1 MKNCLDLQNYL
12 SDGNLYDIVASELY
26 EELLIFRHTMKE
38 DSTPIGALSFLKTMP
53 GAISAFP
60 NIVISLRI
68 LLTIPITSASAERSF
83 SKLKII
89 KNYLRNTISQKR
101 LTELAMI
108 AIEHETA
115 DTLEFKKVI
124 ELFAS
129 KKSRKKF

>member
-1 MKNCLDLQNYL
+1 MFLHKMDM
-12 SDGNLYDIVASELY
+12 D
-26 EELLIFRHTMKE
+26 TMKTE
-38 DSTPIGALSFLKTMP
+38 CATRFYTYRSTQFFKNNARCFYNFI
-53 GAISAFP
+53 AFP

-101 LTELAMI
+101 LTELATI
-108 AIEHETA
+108 ATENDTA
-115 DTLEFKKVI
+115 DTLDFKKVI

-129 KKSRKKF
+129 KKSRKKFKY

>member
-12 SDGNLYDIVASELY
+12 SDGNLYDIVGSELY

-38 DSTPIGALSFLKTMP
+38 DSTPIGALRFLKTMP
-53 GAISAFP
+53 GTISAFP

-101 LTELAMI
+101 LTELATI
-108 AIEHETA
+108 RTRN
-115 DTLEFKKVI
+115 
-124 ELFAS
+124 
-129 KKSRKKF
+129 SRYIRF